1 MTGCLRGVSFR
12 HQIGW
17 RSGINDKYE
26 ENKVFEDEGG
36 DDEEG
41 CDEDKDGDDKDGGE
55 PHQVRM
61 KVLMIP
67 K

>member
-1 MTGCLRGVSFR
+1 MTGCLRGVIFR

-26 ENKVFEDEGG
+26 EDKVFEDEGG

-41 CDEDKDGDDKDGGE
+41 GDDDTDGDKE
-55 PHQVRM
+55 VSM
-61 KVLMIP
+61 EVLMIS

>member
-1 MTGCLRGVSFR
+1 MTGCLRGVIFR

-17 RSGINDKYE
+17 RRSGINDKYE
-26 ENKVFEDEGG
+26 EDKVFEDEGG

-41 CDEDKDGDDKDGGE
+41 GDDDTDGDE
-55 PHQVRM
+55 EVRM
-61 KVLMIP
+61 KVLMIS